1 MFCIVTDLFR
11 TIPNAEPEAWLEI
24 ANRARFDVSTC
35 QFVIGMSLHKTVSIR
50 DEEINP
56 IGHLAVRLRGG
67 PINLTVFGKMDKS
80 RYIKPFVV
88 YWN

>member
-1 MFCIVTDLFR
+1 MQNQRPGLKLRIVHDSLQLT
-11 TIPNAEPEAWLEI
+11 
-24 ANRARFDVSTC
+24 DVSTC